1 MIRNRQQ
8 PSVEEVAQ
16 ATGISKR
23 TAYRYFKSREQLLA
37 DAALEGLRPKLDE
50 ILGSLN
56 GEDAADRVGSLAEK
70 LFDLTISYETELR
83 TIARAALDASLQSSD
98 APQPKIRGRRRVDWV
113 EGALKPVRGQLPK
126 AAYERLV
133 SAICVCVGMDAFL
146 VLRDIRGLP
155 DKNIKDTMV
164 WMCRTL
170 LEATLLQSKER
181 R

>member
-1 MIRNRQQ
+1 
-8 PSVEEVAQ
+8 
-16 ATGISKR
+16 
-23 TAYRYFKSREQLLA
+23 
-37 DAALEGLRPKLDE
+37 
-50 ILGSLN
+50 
-56 GEDAADRVGSLAEK
+56 
-70 LFDLTISYETELR
+70 
-83 TIARAALDASLQSSD
+83 
-98 APQPKIRGRRRVDWV
+98 
-113 EGALKPVRGQLPK
+113 VRGQLPK